1 MSLQGDLFILLN
13 NHSVAECHKS
23 GDARKGNNNSYV
35 YGKRLLYLVNGA
47 KGYKG
52 KYYAAC
58 NKKADRIYNKL
69 YYTEAVSCFFHNFSK
84 KIPAEPCKAI
94 I

>member
-1 MSLQGDLFILLN
+1 MSLQGDFFILLN

-23 GDARKGNNNSYV
+23 GNSGKNDNNTYV
-35 YGKRLLYLVNGA
+35 NGKRLLYIVNGA

-52 KYYAAC
+52 KYYAAR

-69 YYTEAVSCFFHNFSK
+69 YYAEAVL
-84 KIPAEPCKAI
+84 
-94 I
+94 